1 MMHDSQTD
9 PQKRMSA
16 FLTSLMFTCDQTAE
30 LMSQALDEKLTWFS
44 RLGVGL
50 HTMFC
55 RFCRR
60 YRRHLLLMRSILGP
74 SAPDASVAQDSHV
87 KLTDPAKARIHDAI
101 MKFCK

>member
-1 MMHDSQTD
+1 MMHDSQTV

-74 SAPDASVAQDSHV
+74 SGPEASVPQHIHI
-87 KLTDPAKARIHDAI
+87 KLSVAAKARIHDTI
-101 MKFCK
+101 IKSNK